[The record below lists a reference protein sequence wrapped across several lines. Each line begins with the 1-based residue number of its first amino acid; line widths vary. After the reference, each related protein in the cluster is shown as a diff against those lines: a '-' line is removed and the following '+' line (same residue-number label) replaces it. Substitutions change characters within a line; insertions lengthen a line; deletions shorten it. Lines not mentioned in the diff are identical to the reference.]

1 MNPIPDYDDDGNQ
14 TEASIRTF
22 ETADSIRSTR
32 GSILGLY
39 DRTPYGKELWS
50 TSDASFSTANEL
62 QDKKIEASEL
72 VEAYLSQTTLPSDMK
87 NSMEEDIDDKV
98 TLNGEKGKQT
108 QAILQG

>member
-32 GSILGLY
+32 DSILGLY
-39 DRTPYGKELWS
+39 DRIPYGKELWS

-62 QDKKIEASEL
+62 QDNKIEASEL
-72 VEAYLSQTTLPSDMK
+72 VEAYLSQTTLPSDTK
-87 NSMEEDIDDKV
+87 NPMEEDIEDKIA
-98 TLNGEKGKQT
+98 LNGEKGKQS
-108 QAILQG
+108 QAILHG